1 MELAYSLPAA
11 VACLLA
17 LATAAPALAQDAA
30 KLDKLKLAI
39 GQRGVWENAAPE
51 VGQMTAATGQAGG
64 FFKKRGLELE
74 ILYTQGGGETQ
85 QVVISG
91 AVDIGIGAGF
101 GGAMGAFAKGAP
113 VRVFANAMTGAHD
126 LYWYVPAAS
135 PIKSMK
141 DAGGKTIAFSTRGS
155 STNIIV
161 LGFLKHFAIDGKP
174 TATGSPAA
182 TYTQAMTG
190 QVDVGWGAA
199 PFGMTDLAEGKIRI
213 VARGSDVPSIQR
225 QTVRVQITNADML
238 AKRADALARFVLA
251 WNDTLEWM
259 YTDDGAKA
267 YAEWMKLPAA
277 QVLGTRAEFYPKAN
291 QNPYAITGLDE
302 AMADAVEHKFIAAP
316 LTKEQAAELIRL
328 QAQP

>member
-1 MELAYSLPAA
+1 MIRYCAG
-11 VACLLA
+11 LLA
-17 LATAAPALAQDAA
+17 VLAATFIAVSPALA
-30 KLDKLKLAI
+30 LDKLKLAI

-51 VGQMTAATGQAGG
+51 VGQLAPNGG
-64 FFKKRGLELE
+64 FFKQRGLELE

-85 QVVISG
+85 QAVISG
-91 AVDIGIGAGF
+91 AIDIGIGAGL

-113 VRVFANAMTGAHD
+113 VRVFANAMTGAND
-126 LYWYVPAAS
+126 LFWYVPAAS
-135 PIKSMK
+135 PLKSMK
-141 DAGGKTIAFSTRGS
+141 EAGGKTIAFSTRGS

-161 LGFLKHFAIDGKP
+161 LAFMKHFGIAAKP

-199 PFGMTDLAEGKIRI
+199 PFGMADLAEGKIRI
-213 VARGSDVPSIQR
+213 LARGSDVPSIQK
-225 QTVRVQITNADML
+225 QTVRVQITNADVL
-238 AKRADALARFVLA
+238 AKRADALARFVAA

-267 YAEWMKLPAA
+267 YAGWMQLPVP
-277 QVLGTRAEFYPKAN
+277 QVLRTREEFYPKAN
-291 QNPYAITGLDE
+291 QDPYTITGLDQ

-316 LTKEQAAELIRL
+316 LTKAQSDELFRL
-328 QAQP
+328 QQRAK